1 MDPKEL
7 TQKRE
12 SQAVEVLR
20 RANVGYCYAAA
31 RLGAMHINMAELLT
45 KGETPANSMILAAVQ
60 FAFESEELFTEWLK
74 SHNDRMVDEIC
85 ASIRE
90 DQAQEAQSC

>member
-1 MDPKEL
+1 MDKKEIAER
-7 TQKRE
+7 RE
-12 SQAVEVLR
+12 NQAVDLLR

-45 KGETPANSMILAAVQ
+45 KGDTPANSIILAAVQ